1 MKTGKLDV
9 LYDLTYSSTYFG
21 EHTTLVNGNGNN
33 PSIEDILKVA
43 DRNGISKT
51 KAGEII
57 EEVSH
62 NVNKMLCKY
71 L

>member
-1 MKTGKLDV
+1 MKTGKLDF

-21 EHTTLVNGNGNN
+21 EHTTSVNGNGNN
-33 PSIEDILKVA
+33 PSIEDMLKVA

-51 KAGEII
+51 KAGDII
-57 EEVSH
+57 EKVSH
-62 NVNKMLCKY
+62 NVKKMLCKY